1 MKKKLCL
8 LMALVCC
15 VAVFAVAFAA
25 CNDNGGKSG
34 NGGGAGDVIFTEDA
48 SLEDI
53 LTALEN
59 AESLT
64 YTYDYAVSFF
74 NDPEESEVQATYH
87 QTGKNTHGI
96 TYYSLDN
103 TTVYADG
110 TTDGY
115 FDEYYGFMEGDVV
128 YMIDSYRSSGEEA
141 EIHGS
146 KCMREYSD
154 FDEGYFAVIADDIEF
169 LLTEKDGK
177 VVFDEAGAEE
187 GYVAGSG
194 YVVLEGDVLR
204 IGYKEQIGTMSQE
217 YEISI
222 SGVNAT
228 TVTVPAEI
236 AAEKANASWQDSVY
250 YNGVNYEKGTDAE
263 GKEYY
268 YVFYKENESAVPE
281 KTINGLPVREI

>member
-34 NGGGAGDVIFTEDA
+34 NGGGAGDVIFTEEA

-59 AESLT
+59 AESWT
-64 YTYDYAVSFF
+64 YTYDYAVR
-74 NDPEESEVQATYH
+74 DPEEIERQAREIAE
-87 QTGKNTHGI
+87 NTQNMLH
-96 TYYSLDN
+96 YSLDS

-110 TTDGY
+110 TTDRY
-115 FDEYYGFMEGDVV
+115 FSDNYEFAEGDMV
-128 YMIDSYRSSGEEA
+128 YMIDSYRPSGEET
-141 EIHGS
+141 EIDGT
-146 KCMREYSD
+146 KCMSKYSG
-154 FDEGYFAVIADDIEF
+154 FSTAVISANFVEMIEYM
-169 LLTEKDGK
+169 LTEKDGK
-177 VVFDEAGAEE
+177 VVFNEAVMKG
-187 GYVAGSG
+187 GYIAGSG

-204 IGYKEQIGTMSQE
+204 IGYKEQIGTRAQE
-217 YEISI
+217 YEYRI
-222 SGVNAT
+222 SGINAT
-228 TVTVPAEI
+228 TVTVPTEI

-268 YVFYKENESAVPE
+268 YVFYKDNESAVPE
-281 KTINGLPVREI
+281 TTINTLPVKERE

>member
-8 LMALVCC
+8 LMALICC

-25 CNDNGGKSG
+25 CNDGGK
-34 NGGGAGDVIFTEDA
+34 GGGAGDVIFTEGA

-74 NDPEESEVQATYH
+74 NDPEESEVQAAYH
-87 QTGKNTHGI
+87 QTGKYTHGI

-115 FDEYYGFMEGDVV
+115 FDEYYGFIEGDVV

-141 EIHGS
+141 EINGS
-146 KCMREYSD
+146 KCMSEYSD

-177 VVFDEAGAEE
+177 VVFDEAGTEV

-204 IGYKEQIGTMSQE
+204 IGYKEQIGTMAQE

-228 TVTVPAEI
+228 TVTIPTEI
-236 AAEKANASWQDSVY
+236 AAEKANASWQDTVHY
-250 YNGVNYEKGTDAE
+250 KGVDYEKKVDAE

-268 YVFYKENESAVPE
+268 YVRYKDNESAVPE

>member
-25 CNDNGGKSG
+25 CNDEGGKS
-34 NGGGAGDVIFTEDA
+34 GGAGDVIFTEDA

-87 QTGKNTHGI
+87 
-96 TYYSLDN
+96 N

-128 YMIDSYRSSGEEA
+128 YMIDSYRPSGEEA
-141 EIHGS
+141 EINGS
-146 KCMREYSD
+146 KCMSEYSD

-177 VVFDEAGAEE
+177 VVFNEAEARE

-204 IGYKEQIGTMSQE
+204 IGYKEQGGTMAQE
-217 YEISI
+217 YKYRI

-236 AAEKANASWQDSVY
+236 AAEKANASWQDTVHY
-250 YNGVNYEKGTDAE
+250 KGVDYEKRVDAE

-268 YVFYKENESAVPE
+268 YVRYKDNESAVPE

>member
-15 VAVFAVAFAA
+15 AAVFAVAFAA
-25 CNDNGGKSG
+25 CNDEGGKSG

-59 AESLT
+59 AESWT
-64 YTYDYAVSFF
+64 YTYDYAVR
-74 NDPEESEVQATYH
+74 DPEDIERQASYREIVE
-87 QTGKNTHGI
+87 NTQNMLH
-96 TYYSLDN
+96 YSLDN

-115 FDEYYGFMEGDVV
+115 FSDNYEFVEGDMV
-128 YMIDSYRSSGEEA
+128 YMIDSYRPSGE
-141 EIHGS
+141 IDGT
-146 KCMREYSD
+146 KCMSKYSGFSTADIHANFVEMIEYM
-154 FDEGYFAVIADDIEF
+154 
-169 LLTEKDGK
+169 LTEKDGK
-177 VVFDEAGAEE
+177 VVFNEAEARE

-194 YVVLEGDVLR
+194 YVVLEGDVLH
-204 IGYKEQIGTMSQE
+204 IGYKERGGAMAQE
-217 YEISI
+217 YEYRI
-222 SGVNAT
+222 SGINAT
-228 TVTVPAEI
+228 TVTIPAEI

-268 YVFYKENESAVPE
+268 YVFYKDNESAVPE
-281 KTINGLPVREI
+281 KTINTLPVKERE

>member
-8 LMALVCC
+8 LMALICC

-25 CNDNGGKSG
+25 CNDEGGKS
-34 NGGGAGDVIFTEDA
+34 GGAGDVIFTEGA

-59 AESLT
+59 AESWT
-64 YTYDYAVSFF
+64 YTYDYAVR
-74 NDPEESEVQATYH
+74 DPEESEVQATYH
-87 QTGKNTHGI
+87 QTGKYTHGI

-141 EIHGS
+141 EINGT
-146 KCMREYSD
+146 KCMSKYSG
-154 FDEGYFAVIADDIEF
+154 FSPAVISANFVEMIEYM
-169 LLTEKDGK
+169 LTEKDGK
-177 VVFDEAGAEE
+177 VVFNEAEAEG

-204 IGYKEQIGTMSQE
+204 IGYKEQRGTMAQE
-217 YEISI
+217 YEYRI
-222 SGVNAT
+222 SGINAT
-228 TVTVPAEI
+228 TVTIPTEI
-236 AAEKANASWQDSVY
+236 AAEKANASWQDTVHY
-250 YNGVNYEKGTDAE
+250 KGVDYEKRVDAE

-268 YVFYKENESAVPE
+268 YVYYKENESAVPE
-281 KTINGLPVREI
+281 TTINGLPVREI